1 MGDGRAFRQKRICK
15 PSAFESVIAIKCGVE
30 LILALALLTDYYPG
44 LVVAD
49 FNDIRFG
56 HGSCSAGFLAS
67 IL

>member
-30 LILALALLTDYYPG
+30 LILALALLSYYSPG
-44 LVVAD
+44 WVVAD
-49 FNDIRFG
+49 LIYIIFG
-56 HGSCSAGFLAS
+56 LGWCSAGFLAS